1 MCGTILLD
9 PVAIVALVG
18 RYPAN
23 KLMAR
28 MPTPDRRNFNRTAMP
43 PLGLRGI
50 NPSFPGLSP
59 CLGKVAYALLTR
71 APVVSGASSLLPLD
85 LHVLGLSLAFILS
98 QDQTLRCM
106 NCSFLSLSGCPSLL
120 VSLPLQV
127 LTVACYAFLSLSFSS
142 IANPSKI
149 SLLLCGACPP
159 ACAPLPFR
167 KRMQR

>member
-28 MPTPDRRNFNRTAMP
+28 MPTPDRRNFNTRTMP
-43 PLGLRGI
+43 SLCLRGI

-71 APVVSGASSLLPLD
+71 APVADIGIATNSLPLD
-85 LHVLGLSLAFILS
+85 LHVLSLPLAFILS
-98 QDQTLRCM
+98 QDQTLHCNQNLM
-106 NCSFLSLSGCPSLL
+106 KIPTPSSLELNLGALFFLTSLL
-120 VSLPLQV
+120 CS
-127 LTVACYAFLSLSFSS
+127 
-142 IANPSKI
+142 
-149 SLLLCGACPP
+149 
-159 ACAPLPFR
+159 
-167 KRMQR
+167 

>member
-18 RYPAN
+18 RYPTN
-23 KLMAR
+23 QLMAR

-71 APVVSGASSLLPLD
+71 APVAVGSIATPTLPLD
-85 LHVLGLSLAFILS
+85 LHVLSLPLAFILS
-98 QDQTLRCM
+98 QDQTLHC
-106 NCSFLSLSGCPSLL
+106 N
-120 VSLPLQV
+120 
-127 LTVACYAFLSLSFSS
+127 
-142 IANPSKI
+142 
-149 SLLLCGACPP
+149 
-159 ACAPLPFR
+159 
-167 KRMQR
+167 